1 MEIHSSHTA
10 ELTLAGASE
19 HIRSI
24 CSHRIPIVQSHI
36 EAFEEQTKG
45 VTTYF
50 TAADFRHVR
59 RIRISTERVANSRY
73 VTGLLLE
80 YQDTRGARNTAVVGQ
95 WLRETDTLDLAE
107 GDVIVHIQ
115 IWYSQDHSEDPDEF
129 GKVMGNN
136 GKLVGIQIST
146 ARGLCRKFLID
157 GSRDTHFVDYYANR
171 LQDLVSH
178 HVLCLKDWAMTSK

>member
-1 MEIHSSHTA
+1 MGISSSHTA
-10 ELTLAGASE
+10 ELTLAGVFE

-50 TAADFRHVR
+50 TAVDFRHVR
-59 RIRISTERVANSRY
+59 RIRFSTERAANSRY

-80 YQDTRGARNTAVVGQ
+80 YQDTHGARNTAVVGQ

-107 GDVIVHIQ
+107 GDIIIHIR
-115 IWYSQDHSEDPDEF
+115 IWYSQDHSEDPGEL
-129 GKVMGNN
+129 GKVIGNN
-136 GKLVGIQIST
+136 GKMVGIQIST
-146 ARGLCRKFLID
+146 ATGLCKRVLID
-157 GSRDTHFVDYYANR
+157 GSRDMYFVDYYANR

-178 HVLCLKDWAMTSK
+178 HALYLKDWAITSY